1 MATTVRRH
9 KKDTKTFEE
18 LTAKEQAL
26 AINAHTV
33 WYLKAARAHGRRIG
47 LEKATVKIAKQ
58 LEGMAA
64 QVRDLYSTDS
74 K

>member
-1 MATTVRRH
+1 MAKIVRRH
-9 KKDTKTFEE
+9 QNDTKTFEE

-47 LEKATVKIAKQ
+47 LQKSTGKIAGQ
-58 LEGMAA
+58 LERMAD
-64 QVRDLYSTDS
+64 QVRNLS
-74 K
+74 

>member
-1 MATTVRRH
+1 MVGRH
-9 KKDTKTFEE
+9 QRDTKTFEE

-47 LEKATVKIAKQ
+47 LQKSTGKIARQ
-58 LEGMAA
+58 LEAMAA
-64 QVRDLYSTDS
+64 QVRGIS
-74 K
+74 

>member
-1 MATTVRRH
+1 MTTIVRRH
-9 KKDTKTFEE
+9 KNDTKTFEE

-47 LEKATVKIAKQ
+47 LQKATGKIASQ
-58 LEGMAA
+58 LERMAA
-64 QVRDLYSTDS
+64 QVRNLQ
-74 K
+74 

>member
-1 MATTVRRH
+1 MSTVVRRH
-9 KKDTKTFEE
+9 QNDAKTFEE

-47 LEKATVKIAKQ
+47 LPKATAKIASQ
-58 LEGMAA
+58 LERMAK
-64 QVRDLYSTDS
+64 QVRNL
-74 K
+74 

>member
-1 MATTVRRH
+1 MAPPIRRH
-9 KKDTKTFEE
+9 KNDTKTFEE

-47 LEKATVKIAKQ
+47 LKKATEKIARQ
-58 LEGMAA
+58 LERMAE
-64 QVRDLYSTDS
+64 QVRKL
-74 K
+74 

>member
-1 MATTVRRH
+1 MMSTIVRRH
-9 KKDTKTFEE
+9 QNDTKTFEE

-47 LEKATVKIAKQ
+47 VQKATEKIAHQ
-58 LEGMAA
+58 LERMAA
-64 QVRDLYSTDS
+64 QVRNIP
-74 K
+74 

>member
-1 MATTVRRH
+1 MSTIVRRH
-9 KKDTKTFEE
+9 QNDTKTFEE

-47 LEKATVKIAKQ
+47 VQKATEKIAHQ
-58 LEGMAA
+58 LERMAA
-64 QVRDLYSTDS
+64 QVRNIP
-74 K
+74 